1 MRALI
6 AAAMDR
12 SRTTLLLFLFLL
24 LGGMAAYQVIPKE
37 SNPDVTIPMF
47 TKSTCRFFRFYPLAC
62 PARCRSVS

>member
-24 LGGMAAYQVIPKE
+24 LGGMAAYQAIPKE
-37 SNPDVTIPMF
+37 SW
-47 TKSTCRFFRFYPLAC
+47 R
-62 PARCRSVS
+62 PASDM